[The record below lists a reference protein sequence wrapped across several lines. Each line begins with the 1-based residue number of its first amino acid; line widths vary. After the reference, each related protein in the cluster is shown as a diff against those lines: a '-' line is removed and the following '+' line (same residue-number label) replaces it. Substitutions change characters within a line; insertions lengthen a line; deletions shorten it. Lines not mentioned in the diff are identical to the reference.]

1 MTLQS
6 GNVSE
11 DGPCVGLHP
20 ENAHG
25 GLTAPVRPLELRQ
38 WATWLR
44 LNSPRQTRGV
54 LRRRQPD
61 GTMHVCAIGALEE
74 IGAAEAS
81 FLFSPVNEPKFMRQI
96 LLLNDS
102 LGWTF
107 PQIADWLDSIAGG
120 TLSLGRALEVRV
132 PADIPRREPAIG
144 K

>member
-1 MTLQS
+1 
-6 GNVSE
+6 
-11 DGPCVGLHP
+11 
-20 ENAHG
+20 
-25 GLTAPVRPLELRQ
+25 
-38 WATWLR
+38 
-44 LNSPRQTRGV
+44 
-54 LRRRQPD
+54 
-61 GTMHVCAIGALEE
+61 MHVCAIGALEE